1 MDSSR
6 PIRDEV
12 EGRGKERM
20 EQVTKGYKLKR
31 VRNLGKNPSDG
42 MDYMRNFQESLK
54 PWEEIAGI
62 CPNKRARIL
71 YRCFFLLFFLTFL
84 GNLQE
89 NIDAPI
95 LLPPKPIKKCKNTCM
110 F

>member
-6 PIRDEV
+6 PISVEV

-20 EQVTKGYKLKR
+20 EQVTKGNKLKR
-31 VRNLGKNPSDG
+31 VRNLGKNPADG

-62 CPNKRARIL
+62 CPNKKARIL
-71 YRCFFLLFFLTFL
+71 
-84 GNLQE
+84 
-89 NIDAPI
+89 
-95 LLPPKPIKKCKNTCM
+95 
-110 F
+110 

>member
-6 PIRDEV
+6 PIRDEAV
-12 EGRGKERM
+12 GRGKERM

-31 VRNLGKNPSDG
+31 VRNLGKNPADG

-71 YRCFFLLFFLTFL
+71 YRCFLLLFFFSFS
-84 GNLQE
+84 GQPARE
-89 NIDAPI
+89 H
-95 LLPPKPIKKCKNTCM
+95 
-110 F
+110 